1 MTQVIKMLGLDAT
14 SLDQL
19 AGELARENG
28 ATLEEA
34 TVQILREIKRGVIN
48 IGLGV
53 SAPPDDLIETFVT
66 LELSQKG
73 IQEYSQ
79 ERIRQEAIIAAAND
93 IVGAA

>member
-1 MTQVIKMLGLDAT
+1 MTQVIKLLGLDAT

-19 AGELARENG
+19 AGELAQENG
-28 ATLEEA
+28 STLEEA
-34 TVQILREIKRGVIN
+34 TVLILREIKRGVID

-53 SAPPDDLIETFVT
+53 STDHDDLLETYVT

-79 ERIRQEAIIAAAND
+79 ERIRQEVIIAAAND
-93 IVGAA
+93 IIGAA

>member
-1 MTQVIKMLGLDAT
+1 MTQVIKKLGRSAT

-19 AGELARENG
+19 AGELAQESG
-28 ATLEEA
+28 STTEEA
-34 TVQILREIKRGVIN
+34 TVQILREIKRGVID

-66 LELSQKG
+66 LELSSEG
-73 IQEYSQ
+73 IQEYNQ

-93 IVGAA
+93 IIGAA

>member
-19 AGELARENG
+19 AGELAQENG
-28 ATLEEA
+28 STLEEA
-34 TVQILREIKRGVIN
+34 TVLILREIKRGVID

-53 SAPPDDLIETFVT
+53 STDRDDLLETYVT

-79 ERIRQEAIIAAAND
+79 ERIRQETIIAAAND
-93 IVGAA
+93 IIGAA